1 MNSISVNGASLSS
14 YIRDSINELDV
25 DTVKAG
31 EGKIFDEIKQRDGKI
46 SATIRDLVSADIPEL
61 PVSKIS
67 RLEDDYATKV
77 YADSHISAFT
87 LSNDGANRALW
98 LINKKVDLNIS
109 VDTDNFIKDGM
120 IDSVLTA
127 AGGTSLDGTVYPPED
142 GPYIRIKWN
151 TESGKTDTWLKS
163 KDFAN
168 IYKSGDPGIKVE
180 DFKISLDYGV
190 VAKTDVVTDL
200 VAYAAELSAPAT
212 GAIDVLSAGVDSA
225 LSSTALTV
233 KFLGHII
240 IHADETPHRS
250 FRQILEDA
258 GLFKEHSRVKNGSMY
273 QVTYLNSSRDP
284 VGSESR
290 YETTDGLVLGDGDYV
305 YVHKHGLDAYVQ
317 ADEIVVSGDSRT
329 VYLANPVHRYDIA
342 DLSQF
347 VIGNFVKLSGGN
359 EISGI
364 NNFYGINN
372 FVGSVR
378 INGEI
383 SAISSLSVGFDKL
396 FDLHDGKSLNDLSDE
411 IGSEIKELSAALS
424 GEISA
429 RAMISVDRDPTNE
442 FKFKHISRDEYHD
455 LVLSV
460 DDKTVDPNTLYVI
473 SSDNMSMYGQKITDL
488 KDGELSGDACTYGQ
502 LSAFKTDL
510 SGEISSLSGA
520 LSGEIGALSGK
531 LSAEISSRTML
542 SVDRKSVQE
551 FRFYHISQEDYH
563 DLVMGDGKSIYGVSC
578 DPNTLYVISSDDM
591 SMYG

>member
-14 YIRDSINELDV
+14 YIRESINELDV

-46 SATIRDLVSADIPEL
+46 SMTIRDLVSADIPEL

-67 RLEDDYATKV
+67 RLEDDYATKA

-87 LSNDGANRALW
+87 LSNDGENRALW

-109 VDTDNFIKDGM
+109 VDTDKFIKDGM
-120 IDSVLTA
+120 IESVLTA

-168 IYKSGDPGIKVE
+168 IYKSGDPGVKVE

-200 VAYAAELSAPAT
+200 VAYAAELSAPKT
-212 GAIDVLSAGVDSA
+212 GIIDTLSAGVDSA

-273 QVTYLNSSRDP
+273 QVTYLNSSGDP

-317 ADEIVVSGDSRT
+317 ADEIVVKGDSKT

-342 DLSQF
+342 DLRQF

-359 EISGI
+359 EIKGGNLFHGVNS
-364 NNFYGINN
+364 FD
-372 FVGSVR
+372 
-378 INGEI
+378 GEI
-383 SAISSLSVGFDKL
+383 SAAGSLSVGFDKL
-396 FDLHDGKSLNDLSDE
+396 FDLRDGKSLNDLSSE
-411 IGSEIKELSAALS
+411 ISSEIKELSAALS
-424 GEISA
+424 GEI
-429 RAMISVDRDPTNE
+429 DT
-442 FKFKHISRDEYHD
+442 
-455 LVLSV
+455 LSV
-460 DDKTVDPNTLYVI
+460 K
-473 SSDNMSMYGQKITDL
+473 
-488 KDGELSGDACTYGQ
+488 LSG
-502 LSAFKTDL
+502 
-510 SGEISSLSGA
+510 
-520 LSGEIGALSGK
+520 
-531 LSAEISSRTML
+531 
-542 SVDRKSVQE
+542 
-551 FRFYHISQEDYH
+551 
-563 DLVMGDGKSIYGVSC
+563 
-578 DPNTLYVISSDDM
+578 
-591 SMYG
+591 

>member
-502 LSAFKTDL
+502 LSAFKTYL

>member
-14 YIRDSINELDV
+14 YIRESINELDV
-25 DTVKAG
+25 DTVNAG

-67 RLEDDYATKV
+67 RLEDDYATKA

-87 LSNDGANRALW
+87 LSNDGENRALW

-109 VDTDNFIKDGM
+109 VDTDKFIKDGM
-120 IDSVLTA
+120 IESVLTA

-168 IYKSGDPGIKVE
+168 IYKSGDPGVKVE

-200 VAYAAELSAPAT
+200 VAYAAELSAPKT
-212 GAIDVLSAGVDSA
+212 GIIDTLSAGVDSA

-273 QVTYLNSSRDP
+273 QVTYLNSSGDP

-317 ADEIVVSGDSRT
+317 ADEIVVKGDSKT

-342 DLSQF
+342 DLRQF
-347 VIGNFVKLSGGN
+347 VIDNFVKLSGGN
-359 EISGI
+359 EIKGGNLFHGVNS
-364 NNFYGINN
+364 FD
-372 FVGSVR
+372 
-378 INGEI
+378 GEI
-383 SAISSLSVGFDKL
+383 SAAGSLSVGFDKL
-396 FDLHDGKSLNDLSDE
+396 FDLRNGKSLNDLSSE
-411 IGSEIKELSAALS
+411 ISSEIKELSATLS
-424 GEISA
+424 GEI
-429 RAMISVDRDPTNE
+429 DT
-442 FKFKHISRDEYHD
+442 
-455 LVLSV
+455 LSV
-460 DDKTVDPNTLYVI
+460 K
-473 SSDNMSMYGQKITDL
+473 
-488 KDGELSGDACTYGQ
+488 LSG
-502 LSAFKTDL
+502 
-510 SGEISSLSGA
+510 
-520 LSGEIGALSGK
+520 
-531 LSAEISSRTML
+531 
-542 SVDRKSVQE
+542 
-551 FRFYHISQEDYH
+551 
-563 DLVMGDGKSIYGVSC
+563 
-578 DPNTLYVISSDDM
+578 
-591 SMYG
+591 

>member
-1 MNSISVNGASLSS
+1 M
-14 YIRDSINELDV
+14 
-25 DTVKAG
+25 
-31 EGKIFDEIKQRDGKI
+31 
-46 SATIRDLVSADIPEL
+46 
-61 PVSKIS
+61 
-67 RLEDDYATKV
+67 
-77 YADSHISAFT
+77 
-87 LSNDGANRALW
+87 W

-168 IYKSGDPGIKVE
+168 IYKSGDPGVKVE

-200 VAYAAELSAPAT
+200 VAYAAELSAPKT
-212 GAIDVLSAGVDSA
+212 GIIDTLSAGIDSA
-225 LSSTALTV
+225 LSSTNLTV

-273 QVTYLNSSRDP
+273 QVTYLKSSSEP

-317 ADEIVVSGDSRT
+317 ADEIVVSGDAKT
-329 VYLANPVHRYDIA
+329 VYLADPVHRYDIA
-342 DLSQF
+342 DLHQF

-372 FVGSVR
+372 FHAPVF
-378 INGEI
+378 
-383 SAISSLSVGFDKL
+383 AL
-396 FDLHDGKSLNDLSDE
+396 DGMTAD
-411 IGSEIKELSAALS
+411 
-424 GEISA
+424 
-429 RAMISVDRDPTNE
+429 
-442 FKFKHISRDEYHD
+442 
-455 LVLSV
+455 
-460 DDKTVDPNTLYVI
+460 
-473 SSDNMSMYGQKITDL
+473 
-488 KDGELSGDACTYGQ
+488 
-502 LSAFKTDL
+502 
-510 SGEISSLSGA
+510 
-520 LSGEIGALSGK
+520 
-531 LSAEISSRTML
+531 
-542 SVDRKSVQE
+542 
-551 FRFYHISQEDYH
+551 
-563 DLVMGDGKSIYGVSC
+563 
-578 DPNTLYVISSDDM
+578 
-591 SMYG
+591 